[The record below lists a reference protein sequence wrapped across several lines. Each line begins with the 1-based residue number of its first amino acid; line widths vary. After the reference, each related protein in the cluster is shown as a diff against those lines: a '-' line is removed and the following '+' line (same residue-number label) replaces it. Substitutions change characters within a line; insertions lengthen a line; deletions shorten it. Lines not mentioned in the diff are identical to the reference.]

1 MSARHRHATGR
12 KTTLSGQELMKVR
25 EGVQR
30 QICADSKL
38 WPTSKVIGV
47 AISWYTSRKECGEAR
62 PGIETL
68 ASAAG
73 VNVRTANKCINQ
85 LEARRHYLIKRGGGR
100 HRANIY
106 IPTLWRADPTGGKLE
121 TPPSEAGYSAAETL
135 PSRTQN
141 RALQDPKPCPP
152 GHPNLLEPIIEPKS
166 GTRSLSAPIG
176 LLARPEEKEAVRQ
189 AREKEGQDE
198 KTTEPIA
205 RPSVDSSEQSECV
218 SRDKRPTLEEMRVR
232 YNMPD
237 LGKTVRRMH

>member
-1 MSARHRHATGR
+1 
-12 KTTLSGQELMKVR
+12 MKIR
-25 EGVQR
+25 EGIQR
-30 QICADSKL
+30 QICADNKL

-47 AISWYTSRKECGEAR
+47 AISWHTNRKEGGAAR

-85 LEARRHYLIKRGGGR
+85 LEARRHYLIERGGGR

-106 IPTLWRADPTGGKLE
+106 IPTLWPADPTEERLE

-141 RALQDPKPCPP
+141 PALQDTKPCSL
-152 GHPNLLEPIIEPKS
+152 GHPNLLEPINKPKS
-166 GTRSLSAPIG
+166 GTRSLSSPNA
-176 LLARPEEKEAVRQ
+176 LLARPEEKEVVRG
-189 AREKEGQDE
+189 REKRGQDE
-198 KTTEPIA
+198 KTPEPIA
-205 RPSVDSSEQSECV
+205 RPSVDVPEQSGCV

-237 LGKTVRRMH
+237 LAKTVRRMH